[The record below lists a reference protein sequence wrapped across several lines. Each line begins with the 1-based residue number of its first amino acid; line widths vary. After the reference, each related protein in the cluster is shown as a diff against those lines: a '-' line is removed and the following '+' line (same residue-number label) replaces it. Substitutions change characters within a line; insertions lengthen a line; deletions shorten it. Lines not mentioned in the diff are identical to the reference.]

1 MDLILQDEGL
11 VTIKEISSLLN
22 IAEKTI
28 YKMAAEE
35 RIPAYKLGGSW
46 RFSIAEV
53 QRWLAEQHNQRRSV
67 S

>member
-1 MDLILQDEGL
+1 MEPIQQDVGL
-11 VTIKEISSLLN
+11 VTIKEIARLLC

-28 YKMAAEE
+28 YKMAAEQ

-53 QRWLAEQHNQRRSV
+53 QRWLAEQHNQRRKV

>member
-1 MDLILQDEGL
+1 MEPIQQDTAL

-46 RFSIAEV
+46 RFSIVEV
-53 QRWLAEQHNQRRSV
+53 ERWLAEQHNQRRKV

>member
-1 MDLILQDEGL
+1 MKLILQDEGL
-11 VTIKEISSLLN
+11 VTVKEISRLLN

-28 YKMAAEE
+28 YKMATEE

-53 QRWLAEQHNQRRSV
+53 QRWLAEQHNQRRNV

>member
-1 MDLILQDEGL
+1 MEPIQQDTGL
-11 VTIKEISSLLN
+11 VTIKEISRLLN

-53 QRWLAEQHNQRRSV
+53 QRWLAEQHNQRRKV

>member
-1 MDLILQDEGL
+1 MEPIQQDIEL
-11 VTIKEISSLLN
+11 VTIKEISRLLN

-46 RFSIAEV
+46 RFSIEEV
-53 QRWLAEQHNQRRSV
+53 QRWLAEQHNQRSKV

>member
-1 MDLILQDEGL
+1 MKFTLQDEGL
-11 VTIKEISSLLN
+11 VTIKEIARLLN

-28 YKMAAEE
+28 YRMAAEE

-46 RFSIAEV
+46 RFSLSEV
-53 QRWLAEQHNQRRSV
+53 ELWLTKQHNQHRKV